1 MATFVLIHGGWGGG
15 WCWKRLLPL
24 MRRAGHEVYAP
35 SLTGLG
41 DRAHL
46 ASPLLDL
53 ETHIQD
59 VLGVIDA
66 WDLEEVILVGHSYSG
81 MVITGAADRAAS
93 KLRQL
98 VYLDAF
104 LPENGKAS
112 TDYLAPARSAHLHEE
127 GKSTGM
133 VSMLPLSV
141 IGLTRPE
148 DVEWVTR
155 HSVKQSYKTFTQP
168 VVLKNPQATSSIP
181 KTFIQCTAPATG
193 TFDQF
198 AARIRNQPNWRFHE
212 MKTGHMAMM
221 TEPEKL
227 AEILGLTGADNP

>member
-1 MATFVLIHGGWGGG
+1 MAIFVLIHGGWGGG
-15 WCWKRLLPL
+15 WCWRRVAPLL
-24 MRRAGHEVYAP
+24 RNAGHDVHTP

-46 ASPLLDL
+46 GTPQIDL
-53 ETHIQD
+53 ETHIKD
-59 VLGVIDA
+59 VLGVLEA
-66 WDLEEVILVGHSYSG
+66 EDLDNVILVGHSYAG

-93 KLRQL
+93 KLRRL

-112 TDYLAPARSAHLHEE
+112 TDYLVPERAVHLHEE
-127 GKSTGM
+127 GKATGM

-141 IGLTRPE
+141 IGITCAA
-148 DVEWVTR
+148 DIEWVTR
-155 HSVKQSYKTFTQP
+155 RSVKQSYRTFIQP
-168 VVLKNPQATSSIP
+168 VVLKHADTTASIP
-181 KTFIQCTAPATG
+181 KTFIQCTKPATG

-198 AARIRNQPNWRFHE
+198 VARIRHQPDWQIHE

-227 AEILGLTGADNP
+227 AELLLAQI

>member
-1 MATFVLIHGGWGGG
+1 MTTFVMIHGGWGGG
-15 WCWKRLLPL
+15 WCWNRLTPL
-24 MRRAGHEVYAP
+24 LRRAGHEVYSP

-46 ASPLLDL
+46 AGPHIDLD
-53 ETHIQD
+53 THVND
-59 VLGVIDA
+59 VLGVLDA
-66 WDLEEVILVGHSYSG
+66 EELEDVVLVGHSYAG

-93 KLRQL
+93 KLRRL

-112 TDYLAPARSAHLHEE
+112 TDYLVPARAVHLHEE
-127 GKSTGM
+127 GHATGM

-141 IGLTRPE
+141 IGITQPA
-148 DVEWVTR
+148 DVAWVTR

-168 VVLKNPQATSSIP
+168 VRLNHSAATAAIP

-198 AARIRNQPNWRFHE
+198 VARIRNDPAWSFHE

-221 TEPEKL
+221 TEPGKL
-227 AEILGLTGADNP
+227 AEILLALG